1 MKKIIPAIDL
11 YNGNV
16 VRLYKGDFQKST
28 KYSTNALEILKHFL
42 KQGVEQMHIINLNG
56 AKSGKFENGP
66 NFEIILSLIKE
77 CNKWGCKIQL
87 GGGIRAERTIKELID
102 LGVYKIILGTI
113 VTENPNLFQN
123 IVKKYTNDISIALD
137 ILNNT
142 LRVKGWIQDIKIN
155 LISHFKNLEYQGVS
169 NFIITDIS
177 RDGTLNGPNVEMY
190 RKLSNSKLS
199 RTRIIASGGIRDL
212 HDVDQVLRYADGV
225 VIGKAIY
232 NNNINVQQLKDLI
245 LRNDPTNLT
254 KRIIPCLDVKDGRV
268 VKGVQFNNLRDNGDP
283 VELSKYYNAQGAD
296 ELVFLDIS
304 ATLENRASMIQVIEK
319 VAQEVYIPFTVGG
332 GIRKLGDISKIINA
346 GAEKVSI
353 NTAAVDNPKIIRDG
367 SEKFGSQSIVV
378 AIDVKK
384 KGKSWEVYIKSGTES
399 TGLDAL
405 EWAKKVVENGAGE
418 LLVTSMDKDG
428 TQTGYDLRLIKTL
441 SKNISVPIIA
451 SGGAGNYDNFY
462 QAINAGAEAVLAAS
476 LFHDKVIMINDLKEY
491 LLKNDVKVRNSIQ
504 TSQFGCIL

>member
-16 VRLYKGDFQKST
+16 VRLYKGDFQKT
-28 KYSTNALEILKHFL
+28 TRYSTNALEILKQFL
-42 KQGVEQMHIINLNG
+42 KQGVEQIHIINLNG

-66 NFEIILSLIKE
+66 NFEILLSLIKE

-87 GGGIRAERTIKELID
+87 GGGIRNERTIKLLLD
-102 LGVYKIILGTI
+102 LGVYKIILGTM
-113 VTENPNLFQN
+113 VTDDPKLFQK
-123 IVKKYTNDISIALD
+123 IIKKYKNEIIIALD
-137 ILNNT
+137 VFDNT
-142 LRVKGWIQDIKIN
+142 LRVRGWIQDTKII
-155 LISHFKNLEYQGVS
+155 LKSHFKNLERQGIS
-169 NFIITDIS
+169 NFIITDVS
-177 RDGTLNGPNVEMY
+177 RDGTLNGPNIELY
-190 RKLSNSKLS
+190 KNLSNNKLS
-199 RTRIIASGGIRDL
+199 RTKLIASGGIRDL
-212 HDVDQVLRYADGV
+212 NDIDQVLRYVDGV
-225 VIGKAIY
+225 VIGKAIF
-232 NNNINVQQLKDLI
+232 NNNITMPNLKNLI
-245 LRNDPTNLT
+245 IRNDPTNLT

-283 VELSKYYNAQGAD
+283 VELAKYYNAQGAD

-332 GIRKLGDISKIINA
+332 GIRQLGDITKIINA

-353 NTAAVDNPKIIRDG
+353 NTAAVNNLKIVRDG

-384 KGKSWEVYIKSGTES
+384 KGKSWEVFIKSGTES

-405 EWAKKVVENGAGE
+405 KWAKKVVEYGAGE

-428 TQTGYDLRLIKTL
+428 TQTGYDLKLIKKL
-441 SKNISVPIIA
+441 SKNIPVPIIA
-451 SGGAGNYDNFY
+451 SGGAGNYNDFY

-476 LFHDKVIMINDLKEY
+476 LFHDKVITINKLKDF
-491 LLKNDVKVRNSIQ
+491 LLKNDIKVRNSKQ